1 MKENIVYK
9 GSERRVIVVKSASS
23 KHFEEA
29 HFFLKAG
36 EEEAV
41 PPMPELLREA
51 NRIVE
56 QSLIPPRKRQIKEKR
71 GWFFRGFL
79 TGLTTTAGV
88 TAALWLLQI
97 WVGPF

>member
-29 HFFLKAG
+29 HFFLKVG
-36 EEEAV
+36 EEAM
-41 PPMPELLREA
+41 PPMPDLLREA

-56 QSLIPPRKRQIKEKR
+56 QSLLPPLRKKR
-71 GWFFRGFL
+71 KDRRRWFSRGFV
-79 TGLTTTAGV
+79 TGMAL
-88 TAALWLLQI
+88 AALLSALLWFI
-97 WVGPF
+97 FACF